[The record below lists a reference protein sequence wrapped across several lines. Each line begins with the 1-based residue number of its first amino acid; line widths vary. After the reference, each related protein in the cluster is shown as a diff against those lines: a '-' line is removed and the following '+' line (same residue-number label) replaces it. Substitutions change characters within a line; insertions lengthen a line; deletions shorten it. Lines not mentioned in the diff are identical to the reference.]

1 MRQVREGGQE
11 GTSVGW
17 LNGVRVY
24 AVSDKTRC
32 TIRSEAWVNKRKG
45 YSGDSPNFDVDHVI
59 SHSAPIGESCGI
71 SRNESKTI
79 RVVRVGWY
87 CHVDAQ
93 IIRLGGS
100 CEVLEA
106 GDYS

>member
-32 TIRSEAWVNKRKG
+32 TIRSDAWVNKRKG
-45 YSGDSPNFDVDHVI
+45 YPGDSPNFDVDHVI
-59 SHSAPIGESCGI
+59 SHSAPIEETCGI
-71 SRNESKTI
+71 SRTESKTI
-79 RVVRVGWY
+79 RVDRVWWYWHADAPRIRVRRSW
-87 CHVDAQ
+87 
-93 IIRLGGS
+93 
-100 CEVLEA
+100 
-106 GDYS
+106 